1 MQKYLSLIVF
11 LSFSLICA
19 SQNLKPAEGF
29 VNVEGGRIWY
39 KVIGEG
45 EGLPLMVIHGGP
57 GGRSCGSIAAY
68 SRLANERPVII
79 FDQLESGFS
88 DRPNDTILWKLPY
101 FVKQVEAVKNALK
114 LKKFHLLGSS
124 WGGAIV
130 IEYML
135 TSNTEAVASVIFS
148 GPLLS
153 TPKWMEDAKILLSE
167 LPAEIQDT
175 INKYEALK
183 QYYTPAYLAA
193 TDSFYT
199 RYLSRT
205 NWPPTGST
213 TDCKGSK
220 GFNGAIYYYMWGPTE
235 FTATGT
241 LKDFDRTDRLHELKL
256 PVLFVAGEYDE
267 VRAETLYGF
276 QKKVEGAQSAI
287 IPGAGHAKTTD
298 NPDAYF
304 KVLSQFLNSVDLKR
318 KQ

>member
-1 MQKYLSLIVF
+1 MRKYLILFIF
-11 LSFSLICA
+11 IGFSFVCT
-19 SQNLKPAEGF
+19 SQNFEPGEGF

-45 EGLPLMVIHGGP
+45 DGVPLMVVHGGP
-57 GGRSCGSIAAY
+57 GGKSCGSIAAY
-68 SRLANERPVII
+68 SRLAHERPVIL

-88 DRPNDTILWKLPY
+88 DRPNDTSLWKLPF
-101 FVKQVEAVKNALK
+101 FVKQIEAVKNALN
-114 LKKFHLLGSS
+114 LKEFHLLGSS

-135 TSNTEAVASVIFS
+135 TSNTEEVVSVIFS

-153 TPKWMEDAKILLSE
+153 TPKWMEDAKTLLSE
-167 LPAEIQDT
+167 LPSEIQDT
-175 INKYEALK
+175 INKYEALE
-183 QYYTPAYLAA
+183 QYFAPAYIAA

-205 NWPPTGST
+205 NWPPTSSPS
-213 TDCKGSK
+213 DCEGSK
-220 GFNGAIYYYMWGPTE
+220 GFNAAIYYYMWGPTE

-241 LKDFDRTDRLHELKL
+241 LKNFDRTDRLHELKL

-287 IPGAGHAKTTD
+287 IPGAAHAKTTD
-298 NPDAYF
+298 NPDAFF
-304 KVLSQFLNSVDLKR
+304 KVLSQFLNSVELKT
-318 KQ
+318 K